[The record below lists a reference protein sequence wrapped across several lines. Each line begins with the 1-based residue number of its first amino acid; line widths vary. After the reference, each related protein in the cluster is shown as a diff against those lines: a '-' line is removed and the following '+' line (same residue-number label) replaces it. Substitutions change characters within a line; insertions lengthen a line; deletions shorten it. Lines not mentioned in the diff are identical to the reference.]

1 MNGIAIGYLKSS
13 PFEALTLAIIMH
25 IIFIR
30 IRKIRIGI
38 PTIIIQSGAA
48 RIIYRSMD
56 SWKLSEFLPF

>member
-1 MNGIAIGYLKSS
+1 MNGIAIGYLNSS
-13 PFEALTLAIIMH
+13 PFEALTLAIMMH
-25 IIFIR
+25 IIFII

-38 PTIIIQSGAA
+38 PTMIIQSGAA